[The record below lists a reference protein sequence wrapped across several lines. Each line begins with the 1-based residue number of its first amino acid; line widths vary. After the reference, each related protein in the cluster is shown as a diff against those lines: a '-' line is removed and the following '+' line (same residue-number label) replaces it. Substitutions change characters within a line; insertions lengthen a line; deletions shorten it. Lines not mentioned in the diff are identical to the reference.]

1 MNSLAETRRRGTIR
15 SPRGSETGF
24 TLIEVLVALVVAVAA
39 MAILSQGFSAGAKAS
54 VVSQNATRAAIVAG
68 RVMTD
73 YETGALSTSG
83 STSGTFDDEPDFSY
97 RIETETYDTG
107 VLRLTVTVTWDERNQ
122 ERTYELVR
130 LYRERTAATTP

>member
-1 MNSLAETRRRGTIR
+1 MRRTG
-15 SPRGSETGF
+15 GF

-39 MAILSQGFSAGAKAS
+39 MALLSQGFSTGAKAS
-54 VVSQNATRAAIVAG
+54 VVSQNATRAAILAT

-73 YETGALSTSG
+73 YETGAQSTSG
-83 STSGTFDDEPDFSY
+83 STSGSFDDEPDFSFDTK
-97 RIETETYDTG
+97 TETYDTG
-107 VLRLTVTVTWDERNQ
+107 VLRVTITITWDERGQ